1 MHRVAVL
8 LLPPVVGFDATIA
21 PTLFSSATDADG
33 NALYEVVTCG
43 LTAGPVAATS
53 GFDIV
58 PSAGADALAVADTVV
73 IPGTRYAPA
82 RIDGVLS
89 AEVSAALALIRPG
102 TRLVSIC
109 TGAFV
114 LAAAGLL
121 DGRPATTHWKFADA
135 MRRMHPEV
143 LVDENVLFVDDG
155 DILTSAGLAA
165 GIDLCLHII
174 RRDHGAQVAN
184 AVARYCVVPPWREGG
199 QAQFI
204 DRHVPTPDDHSTA
217 TTREWALGHLD
228 DELTVQRLARHA
240 KMSARTFNRRF
251 REETGE
257 SPGAWIRSRRVD
269 RARELL
275 ESRDLPI
282 DEVARLSGLG
292 TGGNLRHHLRRGM
305 GMSPSSYRKVYQGP
319 NPCRRRRALPTMARM
334 AEPLIVSIRG
344 RAPEMH
350 AESWVAPNASLIG
363 QVSLAA
369 RASVWY
375 GATLRAEAEPIEIG
389 FGTNIQDGVTIHV
402 DPEFPVKIG
411 AGVSVGHNAV
421 LHGCEVED
429 DVLIG
434 MGAVILNGAR
444 IGKGSLIAASALVL
458 AGRRGAAAIARH
470 RCAGRCSA
478 RTQRRRD
485 RPQPLQRR
493 VLPAIDRFAPHRDRL
508 TVQVPF
514 GRARVRTYGES
525 NANTG
530 HRGHRLCRLPARHRI
545 TVPGPRCRRHVAQR
559 RSAGRLRL
567 EW

>member
-1 MHRVAVL
+1 MHRIAVL

-21 PTLFSSATDADG
+21 PTLFSTATDDDG
-33 NALYEVVTCG
+33 NALYEVITCG

-73 IPGTRYAPA
+73 IPGTRYPPA

-121 DGRPATTHWKFADA
+121 DGRRATTHWKFADA
-135 MRRMHPEV
+135 MRRIHPEV

-204 DRHVPTPDDHSTA
+204 DRHVPTQDHHSTA

-292 TGGNLRHHLRRGM
+292 TGGNLRHHLRRGV
-305 GMSPSSYRKVYQGP
+305 GMSPSSYRKVYQG
-319 NPCRRRRALPTMARM
+319 A
-334 AEPLIVSIRG
+334 
-344 RAPEMH
+344 
-350 AESWVAPNASLIG
+350 
-363 QVSLAA
+363 
-369 RASVWY
+369 
-375 GATLRAEAEPIEIG
+375 
-389 FGTNIQDGVTIHV
+389 
-402 DPEFPVKIG
+402 
-411 AGVSVGHNAV
+411 
-421 LHGCEVED
+421 
-429 DVLIG
+429 
-434 MGAVILNGAR
+434 
-444 IGKGSLIAASALVL
+444 
-458 AGRRGAAAIARH
+458 
-470 RCAGRCSA
+470 
-478 RTQRRRD
+478 
-485 RPQPLQRR
+485 
-493 VLPAIDRFAPHRDRL
+493 
-508 TVQVPF
+508 
-514 GRARVRTYGES
+514 
-525 NANTG
+525 
-530 HRGHRLCRLPARHRI
+530 
-545 TVPGPRCRRHVAQR
+545 
-559 RSAGRLRL
+559 
-567 EW
+567 

>member
-1 MHRVAVL
+1 MHRIAVL

-21 PTLFSSATDADG
+21 PTLFSTATDDDG
-33 NALYEVVTCG
+33 NALYEVITCG

-73 IPGTRYAPA
+73 IPGTRYPPA

-121 DGRPATTHWKFADA
+121 DGRRATTHWKFADA

-204 DRHVPTPDDHSTA
+204 DRHVPTPDHHSTA

-292 TGGNLRHHLRRGM
+292 TGGNLRHHLRRGV
-305 GMSPSSYRKVYQGP
+305 GMSPSSYRKVYQG
-319 NPCRRRRALPTMARM
+319 A
-334 AEPLIVSIRG
+334 
-344 RAPEMH
+344 
-350 AESWVAPNASLIG
+350 
-363 QVSLAA
+363 
-369 RASVWY
+369 
-375 GATLRAEAEPIEIG
+375 
-389 FGTNIQDGVTIHV
+389 
-402 DPEFPVKIG
+402 
-411 AGVSVGHNAV
+411 
-421 LHGCEVED
+421 
-429 DVLIG
+429 
-434 MGAVILNGAR
+434 
-444 IGKGSLIAASALVL
+444 
-458 AGRRGAAAIARH
+458 
-470 RCAGRCSA
+470 
-478 RTQRRRD
+478 
-485 RPQPLQRR
+485 
-493 VLPAIDRFAPHRDRL
+493 
-508 TVQVPF
+508 
-514 GRARVRTYGES
+514 
-525 NANTG
+525 
-530 HRGHRLCRLPARHRI
+530 
-545 TVPGPRCRRHVAQR
+545 
-559 RSAGRLRL
+559 
-567 EW
+567 